1 MFNANSNNNEITK
14 EEIIENKKVRMEE
27 VKSSFFDRNTD
38 DVSFAEFNL
47 SLDKWKAFYIY
58 TEYLCEFPSPEEL
71 GNMFE
76 DDDSDIEDSQ
86 EVDDLVTG
94 LEKTKIGGGKK
105 TKTKKQHK
113 KKGGT
118 RKNK

>member
-1 MFNANSNNNEITK
+1 MNDIIKLNNNLFNEDLIPTLQGVKKNLKILMFERYSNNNEITK
-14 EEIIENKKVRMEE
+14 EEIIENKKLRMDE

-76 DDDSDIEDSQ
+76 DDDSDIEDSH
-86 EVDDLVTG
+86 L
-94 LEKTKIGGGKK
+94 
-105 TKTKKQHK
+105 
-113 KKGGT
+113 
-118 RKNK
+118 